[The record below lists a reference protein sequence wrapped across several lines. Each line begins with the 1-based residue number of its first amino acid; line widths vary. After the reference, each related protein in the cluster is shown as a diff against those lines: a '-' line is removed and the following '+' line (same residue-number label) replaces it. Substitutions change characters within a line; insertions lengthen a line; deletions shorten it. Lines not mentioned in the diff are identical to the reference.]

1 MRIPRQPSFIFSKQ
15 QETPGFEV
23 LQRRSL
29 CYHISAAAMLP
40 VKLCSTFPAIQT
52 HPFPGQ
58 KAAIFAN

>member
-1 MRIPRQPSFIFSKQ
+1 MRLSLLSSKQQETHARSTQAFSHLLFKQ

-40 VKLCSTFPAIQT
+40 VKLCST
-52 HPFPGQ
+52 
-58 KAAIFAN
+58 